1 MTRVARE
8 DTPWCVHTMWMKT
21 ADKARLVPTKWRN
34 FLIYQLLYHEKD
46 NNVFNGGDA
55 DDSMQPITR
64 PELKLND
71 PSISKDKG

>member
-1 MTRVARE
+1 MVKQHCDARCE
-8 DTPWCVHTMWMKT
+8 GGHTITCPYKV
-21 ADKARLVPTKWRN
+21 DENNGQGCLVPTMWRN

-64 PELKLND
+64 PGAEAE
-71 PSISKDKG
+71 